1 MKLKTLQFILLLIFT
16 TSVSAVTL
24 ICKGEE
30 KVSDRIGDCENGC
43 SSSTAFA
50 VEFNSK
56 QNKLTDVTKFLYC
69 KGGTV
74 SNIEI
79 DSSGLGFDCLTSLPP
94 KGKSENYIDRVTGDY
109 LLMVL
114 DKKGELFLTDTGKCK
129 VSRKLF

>member
-1 MKLKTLQFILLLIFT
+1 MKLKTLLLILSFIFT

-24 ICKGEE
+24 ICKGER
-30 KVSDRIGDCENGC
+30 KISDRFSGCESGC

-56 QNKLTDVTKFLYC
+56 QNKLIDVTKFLYC

-79 DSSGLGFDCLTSLPP
+79 DSRGLGFDCLTSLPP
-94 KGKSENYIDRVTGDY
+94 KGKSENYINRVTGDY

-114 DKKGELFLTDTGKCK
+114 DKNGELFLGDEGKCK